1 MNKKEVS
8 EIKSLF
14 KRDGGAIDRICGCL
28 IDGEQQIRMTFSDM
42 FLSLSQEEIDKYFEI
57 FRKAL
62 SGSLGKNL
70 HSLDYTLDQ
79 ELSGEG
85 HKRLMQ
91 LKATGLKDETVLEE
105 FYKSVAETYHFG
117 ESYYVVMIHC
127 NYDVPG
133 RGSDNLDMDD
143 ASEEV
148 YEFILCCI
156 CPVKLS
162 EAGLCYNTQTNRVEE
177 RMRDQWIEAPV
188 NAFLFPAFDDRSSN
202 IHSLLYYTKKTEE
215 LHEDFINDC
224 IGGPA
229 PMSFK
234 TQKAV
239 FQEIIE
245 ETVGDVVNYDTVCIK
260 YSRQDCKCDSAGC
273 SSWYLPGNRSYAFK
287 YRCWFQRWY
296 LFREWWTILC
306 NERFLWCVDTE
317 DAMGSGYTQMVLTVV
332 TMFIGL
338 FVIIVLAQKGV
349 KAAVILGMLAASIIY
364 WAGEAI
370 FLGTNPFAGLEGASF
385 VPPFADMAE
394 TTLFHFDFAGF
405 VKIGWFTAI
414 TLIIT
419 FCIIDMF
426 DTIGTLVGT
435 ASRAGMVDKDGNM
448 PQMKEALLADAV
460 GTVAGALT
468 GTSTV
473 TTFVESASGVEAGG
487 RTGLTAFT
495 TGILFLA
502 CMFIAPIAAI
512 IPAAATSSA
521 LIYVGILMIS
531 GLSKVDFTDIYQTV
545 PAAIMLI
552 SMPISGSIGHGI
564 GLALISY
571 TIMKVFTGKAKDV
584 SVLTYIISAIFLL
597 KFFLVV

>member
-1 MNKKEVS
+1 MSGHSKFANIKHKKEKNDAAKGKVFTRIGR
-8 EIKSLF
+8 EIAVAVKE
-14 KRDGGAIDRICGCL
+14 GGADPANNSKLRDVVAKAKANNMPNDTIDRSIKKAAGDANAANYESITYEGYGPSGTAIIVETLTDNRNRTASNVRNAFTKGSGNVGTNGCVSFMF
-28 IDGEQQIRMTFSDM
+28 DRKGQIIVDKEEYEGDADELMMTALDAGAEDFSEGLNSFFAVVVANIVGLTGM
-42 FLSLSQEEIDKYFEI
+42 SYLESFQSALCIILLEGIIFIILSVLNIRDKIVNAIPLGVRLGISPAIGLMLLNIGVGSNAGIYSENGGPF
-57 FRKAL
+57 FVMRDFFGAL
-62 SGSLGKNL
+62 
-70 HSLDYTLDQ
+70 TP
-79 ELSGEG
+79 
-85 HKRLMQ
+85 
-91 LKATGLKDETVLEE
+91 
-105 FYKSVAETYHFG
+105 SVA
-117 ESYYVVMIHC
+117 
-127 NYDVPG
+127 
-133 RGSDNLDMDD
+133 
-143 ASEEV
+143 
-148 YEFILCCI
+148 
-156 CPVKLS
+156 
-162 EAGLCYNTQTNRVEE
+162 Q
-177 RMRDQWIEAPV
+177 
-188 NAFLFPAFDDRSSN
+188 
-202 IHSLLYYTKKTEE
+202 
-215 LHEDFINDC
+215 
-224 IGGPA
+224 
-229 PMSFK
+229 
-234 TQKAV
+234 
-239 FQEIIE
+239 
-245 ETVGDVVNYDTVCIK
+245 
-260 YSRQDCKCDSAGC
+260 
-273 SSWYLPGNRSYAFK
+273 
-287 YRCWFQRWY
+287 
-296 LFREWWTILC
+296 
-306 NERFLWCVDTE
+306 